1 LKIPQDFEE
10 YQRASFG
17 INKREILSEHDHYES
32 NVKRKNFISLFLDGY
47 EADKYIATHMYGD
60 MHNINGDASLDK
72 IELFFETSALK
83 LNSTFDARARIV

>member
-1 LKIPQDFEE
+1 MDTYGFRYRFGTPQNLEKDLDK

-32 NVKRKNFISLFLDGY
+32 NVRRNNFISLFLDGY

-60 MHNINGDASLDK
+60 IHNIEGDASLDK
-72 IELFFETSALK
+72 I
-83 LNSTFDARARIV
+83 